1 MLIAITGGSGAGK
14 STLARAVAALAGA
27 QVIAEDDYYRC
38 AGAIAGFNAATHNF
52 DAPEAKDHAL
62 LVDHLRRFRAGERFD
77 KPRYDL
83 VTHRR
88 TAEIEPVFPG
98 RALVVDG
105 IHVLCS
111 PDLRALFDVKVFV
124 DADEA
129 LRLERRLARDVETRG
144 RTPEAVRTQFFA
156 NVRPMHARHVEP
168 QRRFADIV
176 VESRFADGPGSI
188 ESAARQ
194 VLDAA
199 LRHVERG
206 A

>member
-14 STLARAVAALAGA
+14 STLAHAVAALSGA

-38 AGAIAGFNAATHNF
+38 AGAIADFDAATHNF
-52 DAPEAKDHAL
+52 DAPEAKDHDL
-62 LVDHLRRFRAGERFD
+62 LVAHLRRFRAGESFD
-77 KPRYDL
+77 KPLYDL

-88 TAEIEPVFPG
+88 RAETEPIVPA

-105 IHVLCS
+105 IHVLCN
-111 PDLRALFDVKVFV
+111 PDLRTLFDVKVFV

-129 LRLERRLARDVETRG
+129 LRLGRRLARDIETRG
-144 RTPEAVRTQFFA
+144 RTPQAVMAQFFA

-168 QRRFADIV
+168 QRRHADVIIG
-176 VESRFADGPGSI
+176 FQYADGP
-188 ESAARQ
+188 EDVAAAARR
-194 VLDAA
+194 VLDFAEQ
-199 LRHVERG
+199 RRERG